1 MARISRNIAIW
12 AGVVLCAAFLA
23 GVCAGPMAGAVER
36 GREQSAEQVKDQYE
50 DSRILVEAFVVEV
63 KLETLYKAGVSP
75 IGKKPNAISIDHILH
90 CLGEADSAQVTSGA
104 KVAVRHNEKGS
115 IQQETTKRV
124 RRITTS
130 VTQPL
135 PEGRR
140 PPRRRQSQEF
150 DNYTAALTFRAEARV
165 LSQERVAV
173 GYSFAQSDFDFSEP
187 NMPPGTINR
196 NWGGTVSLE
205 PGRPSIVG
213 STQNPEKA
221 AFLILCADIKNR

>member
-1 MARISRNIAIW
+1 MARISRNIGIW
-12 AGVVLCAAFLA
+12 AGVVVCGAFLA
-23 GVCAGPMAGAVER
+23 GVCAGPMAGAVEQ
-36 GREQSAEQVKDQYE
+36 GREQSAEQVKEQYQ

-63 KLETLYKAGVSP
+63 KLEALYKAGVSP

-90 CLGEADSAQVTSGA
+90 CLRDPDSAQVTSGA
-104 KVAVRHNEKGS
+104 KVAVRHNEEGS

-124 RRITTS
+124 ER
-130 VTQPL
+130 PL
-135 PEGRR
+135 PAGETDGRSGR
-140 PPRRRQSQEF
+140 PRRTQRTEF
-150 DNYTAALTFRAEARV
+150 NAYTAGLTFRAEARV